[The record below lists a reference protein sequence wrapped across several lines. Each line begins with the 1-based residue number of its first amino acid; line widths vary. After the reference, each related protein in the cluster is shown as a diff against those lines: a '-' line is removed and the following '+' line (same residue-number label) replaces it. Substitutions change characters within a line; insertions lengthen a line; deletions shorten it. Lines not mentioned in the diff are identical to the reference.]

1 VLEVKGGQRSTRN
14 NCNQIPLAQQEQQHT
29 PNFST
34 MMSLCDSAV
43 DAVGKHANSHIEM
56 AMAFVKREVPA
67 FLQED
72 NDRLVKVGRSLE
84 NLVALKDTVS
94 DFEASLQLLV
104 NECALLVSG
113 DVKVPTVRFGKTNL
127 QIPILTLGCM
137 RFQQEWGPRVQNMN
151 QVSSD
156 CQDNLVRLLKRAVV
170 DFGMKHIETARGYGC
185 SELQLGVA
193 LKQLFDAGDVKRED
207 LIL

>member
-1 VLEVKGGQRSTRN
+1 MLEVKGGQRSTRN
-14 NCNQIPLAQQEQQHT
+14 SCDQIPLAQQEQHHT

-34 MMSLCDSAV
+34 VMSLCDSAV

-67 FLQED
+67 FLRED

-113 DVKVPTVRFGKTNL
+113 DVKVRFEHFTIMACIVRRTAFTYLFNPIVAHRSQLSGLERPTCKFPFSL
-127 QIPILTLGCM
+127 
-137 RFQQEWGPRVQNMN
+137 
-151 QVSSD
+151 S
-156 CQDNLVRLLKRAVV
+156 
-170 DFGMKHIETARGYGC
+170 
-185 SELQLGVA
+185 VA
-193 LKQLFDAGDVKRED
+193 
-207 LIL
+207 